1 MKARRSDLM
10 QQFRIRGKTYAAVIV
25 LVFDFWLR
33 FVYLYEGFHAY
44 VCAGVREGAHEEN
57 NGRQSHRGA
66 GKGLTGV
73 YSNHGHC
80 EGSKRAE
87 RMVGICS
94 RVPLHA
100 AEEQR

>member
-25 LVFDFWLR
+25 LVFDFWLC
-33 FVYLYEGFHAY
+33 FVYLYERFHEY
-44 VCAGVREGAHEEN
+44 VCVREGERGEN
-57 NGRQSHRGA
+57 SGRRSWDQE
-66 GKGLTGV
+66 GLTGV
-73 YSNHGHC
+73 CSNHGHC

-87 RMVGICS
+87 RMAGICS
-94 RVPLHA
+94 SVPLHA